1 MELVGDDISDE
12 SWNFKIGKNSHT
24 FLAWLAWYGPTKFLQ
39 KLIFR
44 TPLVFLPIAISEAE
58 QDLFYWP
65 VKYRRIAN
73 VWRENTSW
81 GRLFQEY
88 QIRGHLMR

>member
-1 MELVGDDISDE
+1 MELVGDDISGE

-65 VKYRRIAN
+65 FKYKTDCQGMEGKHLLGKVVPR
-73 VWRENTSW
+73 VSTS
-81 GRLFQEY
+81 GD
-88 QIRGHLMR
+88 I